1 MENTYSVRFCK
12 GYSCPDRIDSMVIS
26 CKRLFVYKHA
36 AISHNRFF
44 QIRFLPW
51 NTAMILNHRTDKTLL
66 RSAQQ
71 FNPFISSCPFGAP
84 PKTHHP
90 FWRSNTEKDILRGK
104 AENWKPISS
113 SHHRFP
119 WMPNYS
125 LSCLYW
131 TSEDRNITT
140 KNEPLSFSTIEYHF
154 VTYKSVSTP
163 GICGLQWVLNAATPC
178 KATRPIQTS
187 IYSLIRRLT
196 SVMPQVSYVVCTKEA
211 LAM

>member
-1 MENTYSVRFCK
+1 MQRSVTTDSFKLDFSLESPQSYLITGLIKPFCAVPITIK
-12 GYSCPDRIDSMVIS
+12 
-26 CKRLFVYKHA
+26 
-36 AISHNRFF
+36 
-44 QIRFLPW
+44 RFL
-51 NTAMILNHRTDKTLL
+51 
-66 RSAQQ
+66 Q
-71 FNPFISSCPFGAP
+71 FNPFISSCPFGPP

-90 FWRSNTEKDILRGK
+90 FWRSNTEKDILRG
-104 AENWKPISS
+104 WKPISS

-125 LSCLYW
+125 LSCTYW

-140 KNEPLSFSTIEYHF
+140 KNEPLSFSTIDHF

-178 KATRPIQTS
+178 KATRPIQSS
-187 IYSLIRRLT
+187 IFSLIRRLT
-196 SVMPQVSYVVCTKEA
+196 SVMPQVSCVVCTKEA